1 MATAVRPSGN
11 GTRTQVI
18 TLNNLVKNWN
28 TMTQNQQANN
38 YIKYKNKLN
47 NKLTQEQKNK
57 VINYI
62 NSKRFPGVGRRLN
75 NTPKQ
80 RTPTTK
86 IQNEPLSP
94 TGVLNFPLES
104 PTVTPKQ
111 SISKTILKQE
121 LLNTYLTF
129 TYEMRP
135 GMEKKIFWRY
145 VLLLLYSYNQIY
157 GGLVKNNMNM
167 FVEQYYPKTNT
178 MNGVVSEDQQKKWAN
193 VFMKLLN
200 KMDSSE
206 SRQIFTRLQKNISNN
221 IK

>member
-1 MATAVRPSGN
+1 MATAIRPSGT
-11 GTRTQVI
+11 GTQTQVI
-18 TLNNLVKNWN
+18 TINNLVKNWN

-38 YIKYKNKLN
+38 YVKYKNKLN

-57 VINYI
+57 VIKYI
-62 NSKRFPGVGRRLN
+62 NSKRFPGVGTRLTN
-75 NTPKQ
+75 VN
-80 RTPTTK
+80 R
-86 IQNEPLSP
+86 
-94 TGVLNFPLES
+94 
-104 PTVTPKQ
+104 
-111 SISKTILKQE
+111 TILKEQ

-129 TYEMRP
+129 TYEMGP

-157 GGLVKNNMNM
+157 GGLLTKNNMNV

-200 KMDSSE
+200 KMDSTE
-206 SRQIFTRLQKNISNN
+206 GLQIFIRLQKNISSNINN
-221 IK
+221 YGFQRTM

>member
-38 YIKYKNKLN
+38 YVKYKNRLN
-47 NKLTQEQKNK
+47 NKLTQEQKKK

-62 NSKRFPGVGRRLN
+62 NSKRFPGIGRRLN
-75 NTPKQ
+75 N
-80 RTPTTK
+80 
-86 IQNEPLSP
+86 INS
-94 TGVLNFPLES
+94 
-104 PTVTPKQ
+104 
-111 SISKTILKQE
+111 TILKQE

-129 TYEMRP
+129 TYEMGP
-135 GMEKKIFWRY
+135 GMEKKLFWRY

-157 GGLVKNNMNM
+157 GGIKVKNNMNM

>member
-1 MATAVRPSGN
+1 
-11 GTRTQVI
+11 
-18 TLNNLVKNWN
+18 
-28 TMTQNQQANN
+28 MTQNQQANN
-38 YIKYKNKLN
+38 YVKYKNKLD

-57 VINYI
+57 VIKYI
-62 NSKRFPGVGRRLN
+62 NSKKFPGVGRRLN

-86 IQNEPLSP
+86 SP

-111 SISKTILKQE
+111 RISKTIIKQQF
-121 LLNTYLTF
+121 LNTYLTF
-129 TYEMRP
+129 TYEMGP
-135 GMEKKIFWRY
+135 EMEKKIFWRY
-145 VLLLLYSYNQIY
+145 VLLLLYLYNKIY

-167 FVEQYYPKTNT
+167 FIEQYYQKMNT
-178 MNGVVSEDQQKKWAN
+178 MSGVIKVDQQKKWAN

-206 SRQIFTRLQKNISNN
+206 SRQIFMRLQKNISNN

>member
-1 MATAVRPSGN
+1 MATAVRPSRT
-11 GTRTQVI
+11 GTQTQVI

-38 YIKYKNKLN
+38 YVKYKNRLN
-47 NKLTQEQKNK
+47 KKLTQEQKNK

-62 NSKRFPGVGRRLN
+62 NSKRFPGIGRRLN
-75 NTPKQ
+75 NTN
-80 RTPTTK
+80 R
-86 IQNEPLSP
+86 
-94 TGVLNFPLES
+94 
-104 PTVTPKQ
+104 
-111 SISKTILKQE
+111 TILKEQ

-129 TYEMRP
+129 TYEMGP
-135 GMEKKIFWRY
+135 EMEKKIFWRY

-157 GGLVKNNMNM
+157 GGNMNM

-178 MNGVVSEDQQKKWAN
+178 MNGLVSEQIQEKWAD

-200 KMDSSE
+200 KMDSPE
-206 SRQIFTRLQKNISNN
+206 GRQILTNIQKNISNN